1 MIDRAEGIPG
11 SDDPFNET
19 VATTGLFLIITAI
32 IALAFALASWGL
44 SENLIALFAGA
55 IAVVSF
61 TASILCF
68 MNQATDAAPSTG
80 EATA

>member
-1 MIDRAEGIPG
+1 MADRAEGTAS

-32 IALAFALASWGL
+32 ISLAFAVASWTL

-55 IAVVSF
+55 VAVVSF

-68 MNQATDAAPSTG
+68 RNQSGDVAPAPAEFS
-80 EATA
+80 A